1 MAHEIEREAM
11 LVDMGPAQ
19 TEWFYELKLRG
30 ALIVRVL
37 FTREANN
44 DKELAVKRGEILE
57 ILDDTRKWWKARNI
71 DLQVA
76 YVPHTIVAV
85 MENYQTLDEL
95 LTGSSG
101 DMIMMINEDQT
112 AANVDSQR
120 YIYRD
125 QAHLEADGDLQSQCY
140 DFRQERRNSKTAKG
154 AFRYF

>member
-1 MAHEIEREAM
+1 M
-11 LVDMGPAQ
+11 LLDMGPVQ

-44 DKELAVKRGEILE
+44 DKELTVRRGEILE

-71 DLQVA
+71 GLQVA

-85 MENYQTLDEL
+85 MEHYQTLDEL
-95 LTGSSG
+95 LTGSSSS
-101 DMIMMINEDQT
+101 DMIMMINDDQVGGG
-112 AANVDSQR
+112 NGDSR
-120 YIYRD
+120 NCASAY
-125 QAHLEADGDLQSQCY
+125 HESGDLQNQY
-140 DFRQERRNSKTAKG
+140 YGFKDERRNSKNANG